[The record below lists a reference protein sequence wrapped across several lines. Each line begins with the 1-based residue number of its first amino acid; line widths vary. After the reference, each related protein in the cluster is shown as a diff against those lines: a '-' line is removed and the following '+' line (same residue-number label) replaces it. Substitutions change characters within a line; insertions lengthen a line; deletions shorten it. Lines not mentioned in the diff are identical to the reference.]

1 MGSRF
6 TGSDA
11 SAIFVE
17 ADTNAAD
24 VASIAANQR
33 PTGAF
38 TINGTDAD
46 SGAVVFA
53 SARKVSVTTTSTNDV
68 GKKATITGTDINGAV
83 QSEELTM
90 LGSAATVVG
99 SLYFKTISGAVVS
112 AQPAQNVS
120 LGMSDAVAINIYG
133 GRARLQGTF
142 IVCSTSAGI
151 LNFVTTGSTGASQ
164 LKLGTVASNTVS
176 RDVTIPD
183 EGILFTDGIFL
194 LYDVADFANMTVF
207 HA

>member
-33 PTGAF
+33 PTSAF

-46 SGAVVFA
+46 GGAVVFA
-53 SARKVSVTTTSTNDV
+53 SARKVSVTTTSTNDA
-68 GKKATITGTDINGAV
+68 GKKATITGTDINGAA

-120 LGMSDAVAINIYG
+120 LGMSDAVAVNIYG

-151 LNFVTTGSTGASQ
+151 LNFVTTGVTGASQ
-164 LKLGTVASNTVS
+164 LKLGTVASATVS

>member
-33 PTGAF
+33 PTSAF

-46 SGAVVFA
+46 GGAVVFA
-53 SARKVSVTTTSTNDV
+53 SARKVSVTTTSTNDA
-68 GKKATITGTDINGAV
+68 GKTATITGTDINGAA

-90 LGSAATVVG
+90 LGSAATVTG
-99 SLYFKTISGAVVS
+99 ALYFKTISGAVVS

-120 LGMSDAVAINIYG
+120 LGMSDAVAVNIYG

-164 LKLGTVASNTVS
+164 LKLGTVASATVS

>member
-33 PTGAF
+33 PTSAF

-46 SGAVVFA
+46 GGAVVFA
-53 SARKVSVTTTSTNDV
+53 SARKVSVTTTSTNDA
-68 GKKATITGTDINGAV
+68 GKKATII
-83 QSEELTM
+83 
-90 LGSAATVVG
+90 VG

-120 LGMSDAVAINIYG
+120 LGMSDAVAVNIYG

-164 LKLGTVASNTVS
+164 LKLGTVASATVS

>member
-33 PTGAF
+33 PTSAF

-46 SGAVVFA
+46 GGAVVFA
-53 SARKVSVTTTSTNDV
+53 SARKVSVTTTSTNDA
-68 GKKATITGTDINGAV
+68 GKKATITGTDINGAA

-120 LGMSDAVAINIYG
+120 LGMSDAVAINIYA

-151 LNFVTTGSTGASQ
+151 LNFVTTGVTGASQ
-164 LKLGTVASNTVS
+164 LKLGTVASATVS

>member
-33 PTGAF
+33 PTSAF

-46 SGAVVFA
+46 GGAVVFA
-53 SARKVSVTTTSTNDV
+53 SARKVSVTTTSTNDA
-68 GKKATITGTDINGAV
+68 GKTATITGTDINGAA

-90 LGSAATVVG
+90 LGSAATVTG
-99 SLYFKTISGAVVS
+99 ALYFKTISGAVVS

-120 LGMSDAVAINIYG
+120 LGMSDAVAINIYA

-151 LNFVTTGSTGASQ
+151 LNFVTTGVTGASQ
-164 LKLGTVASNTVS
+164 LKLGTVASATVS

>member
-33 PTGAF
+33 PTSAF

-46 SGAVVFA
+46 GGAVVFA
-53 SARKVSVTTTSTNDV
+53 SARKVSVTTTSTNDA
-68 GKKATITGTDINGAV
+68 GKKATITGTDINGAA

-120 LGMSDAVAINIYG
+120 LGMSDAVAVNIYG

-164 LKLGTVASNTVS
+164 LKLGTVASATVS